1 MYNTILFDLDGTLTD
16 PGIGI
21 TNSVAYA
28 LDKYGIQVQD
38 RSELYKFIGPPLQD
52 SFVDFY
58 GFSEAE
64 AKKAV
69 DYYREYYKVKGI
81 YENRLYDGMEELL
94 SALCDAGKKLLV
106 ATSKPEPFSIRIL
119 EHFGIRQ
126 YFTYIA
132 GSNMDGTR
140 SIKKEVIAYALEAGN
155 VTDKSAAVMVGDRKF
170 DILGAKSMGLAS
182 IGVLFGYGSR
192 EELEEAGAD
201 YIAAQTGDIYSL
213 VVSVNEKVF

>member
-1 MYNTILFDLDGTLTD
+1 MYSTILFDLDGTLTD

-28 LDKYGIQVQD
+28 LDKFGIEIQD

-52 SFVDFY
+52 SFTEFY
-58 GFSEAE
+58 GFSETDAR
-64 AKKAV
+64 KAV
-69 DYYREYYKVKGI
+69 DYYREYYNDKGI
-81 YENRLYDGMEELL
+81 YENRLYDGMADLL
-94 SALCDAGKKLLV
+94 SSLCHAGKKLLV
-106 ATSKPEPFSIRIL
+106 ATSKPEPFSIRIM

-132 GSNMDGTR
+132 GSHMDGTR

-155 VTDKSAAVMVGDRKF
+155 VTDRSAAVMVGDRKF

-182 IGVLFGYGSR
+182 IGVLFGYGSL
-192 EELEEAGAD
+192 EELEAAGAD
-201 YIAAQTGDIYSL
+201 HIAAQVGDIYPF
-213 VVSVNEKVF
+213 VI